1 MHPRRTADVAFPKR
15 TFALRN
21 CGQSSSGTVCLS
33 VSFYIACYGW
43 AKIDGEKQTLSV
55 ATCSP
60 GHLLRLSWPWLPQE
74 TGSILCT
81 TVPRLD
87 PSPWRPRPCPA
98 GSASSCRGSRAMS
111 LASPEASQQPS
122 APVQRAEGPSV
133 FTAVFNLL
141 NQDSAN
147 WFRLRFWWLMPGTPF
162 LLGSSSY
169 SVLPSPVQ
177 PGSYRAGDQLC
188 FPPCEQVVTD
198 KALLI
203 PQVVGFYSCK
213 HVN

>member
-87 PSPWRPRPCPA
+87 PSPWRPRDH
-98 GSASSCRGSRAMS
+98 
-111 LASPEASQQPS
+111 
-122 APVQRAEGPSV
+122 V
-133 FTAVFNLL
+133 
-141 NQDSAN
+141 
-147 WFRLRFWWLMPGTPF
+147 
-162 LLGSSSY
+162 LLGLHHRAGAPEPCLWHHLRLPSSLLLQY
-169 SVLPSPVQ
+169 SVL
-177 PGSYRAGDQLC
+177 RARLCSQQCLICWIRTPRTDSDLGFGD
-188 FPPCEQVVTD
+188 
-198 KALLI
+198 
-203 PQVVGFYSCK
+203 
-213 HVN
+213 